1 MIWPHKTRPKLE
13 LDFMPHQYLGVLLL
27 AAFLTTTSALGS
39 RAQNPVPLFQA
50 QAVAPPPVPETAQA
64 SPELSAL
71 IALNRQAAAQV
82 ARIGLLTTGQRR
94 MSAARHAASWM
105 AWASGALPQVGT
117 GDFTARQRALL
128 DAWRLALEDYDLAQV
143 RAVSKANAGLY
154 AEMDWVLGI
163 GD

>member
-13 LDFMPHQYLGVLLL
+13 LDFMPHQYLGALLL
-27 AAFLTTTSALGS
+27 VALLTTTSALGS
-39 RAQNPVPLFQA
+39 RAQNPAPLFQA
-50 QAVAPPPVPETAQA
+50 QAVALPPIPETAQA

-71 IALNRQAAAQV
+71 ITLNRQAAAQV
-82 ARIGLLTTGQRR
+82 AQIGLLPTGQQRT
-94 MSAARHAASWM
+94 SAAHHAASWM
-105 AWASGALPQVGT
+105 AWACGALPQVET

-128 DAWRLALEDYDLAQV
+128 EAWRLALADYDLTRV

-154 AEMDWVLGI
+154 AEMGRGLDI